1 MDLIDYLPRLQE
13 TRITLFVYFGM
24 RVLVLVAAAM
34 FAVEGDWESGIIAML
49 VFGLMLVPSL
59 LKRQWRLYLPFALD
73 FNIVVFL
80 FCTLLLGQLLRFYQF
95 VPWWD
100 KFLHFQSGLLLS
112 VTGFVLVY
120 ILNEHEKS
128 PLDLSPGFLAFFA
141 VTFAITFGA
150 LWELWEYGLDVLFH
164 TYYWQGG
171 SAVSAIGDT
180 MDDLLADTFGAIVV
194 SVMGYFWMYRHKR
207 LPLTPWLLRVLRRR
221 KKKTS
226 ATPLE

>member
-1 MDLIDYLPRLQE
+1 VDLIEYLPNLRE
-13 TRITLFVYFGM
+13 NRITLFVYYGM
-24 RVLVLVAAAM
+24 RALVFVASVM
-34 FAVEGDWESGIIAML
+34 FAVGGDWSLALIAIL
-49 VFGLMLVPSL
+49 VFVVMLVPSL

-73 FNIVVFL
+73 FSIVLFL
-80 FCTLLLGQLLRFYQF
+80 FCTLLLGQLLRFYQL

-128 PLDLSPGFLAFFA
+128 PLDLSPGFLALFA

-150 LWELWEYGLDVLFH
+150 LWELWEYGIDILFH

-180 MDDLLADTFGAIVV
+180 MDDLLADTIGAIIV
-194 SVMGYFWMYRHKR
+194 STIGYFWMYRYKR
-207 LPLTPWLLRVLRRR
+207 LPMTPWFLRLLRR
-221 KKKTS
+221 KRKHQ
-226 ATPLE
+226 